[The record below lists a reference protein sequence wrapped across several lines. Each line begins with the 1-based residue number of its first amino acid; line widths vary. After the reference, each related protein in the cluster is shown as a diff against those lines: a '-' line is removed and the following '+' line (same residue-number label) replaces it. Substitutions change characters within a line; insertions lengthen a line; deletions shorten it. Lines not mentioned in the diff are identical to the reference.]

1 MIASISTKSDSNR
14 WTPHQKALIAATI
27 YDNPYIPHDP
37 FLQQIEFL
45 LVDEEEG
52 LYGGQAGGGKSDALL
67 MAALQYVE
75 EPDYAALIL
84 RRTYKDLS
92 LPGALMDRAMQWLK
106 PTDAHWNG
114 QDKIWTFPSGATL
127 TFGYLQHFND
137 IYNYQGSEFQ
147 FIAFDELT
155 QFVKEEYSYLHSRLR
170 RLEGSQIPIRMRAG
184 SNPGGIGHQW
194 VKDGFVTG
202 ELPFIPAG
210 YMDNPYLDRSEYEK
224 SLDKLDWI
232 TRQQL
237 KYGNW
242 DVNPEGGLFK
252 RKWFTDNLIE
262 TVPTQ
267 LVKTVRFWDLAAT
280 VPKPGTDPDYTV
292 GLKLGVD
299 ANNNMYVMDVR
310 RLRATPKAVE
320 DEILSTAKLDGR
332 GTLIRMEQEGGATG
346 KIVID
351 DYARKLVGYQFK
363 GEPAKKSKEERAKP
377 VSSHAENGLFFVLNK
392 NWTSDFLDEV
402 EAFKTE
408 GIHDDQVDAL
418 SGAFNELFTGKRRIY
433 NVWG

>member
-1 MIASISTKSDSNR
+1 MTESRNMKNGSKT
-14 WTPHQKALIAATI
+14 WTPHQKAVIAATV
-27 YDNPYIPHDP
+27 YDNPYIPHNP
-37 FLQQIEFL
+37 FHQQNEFL
-45 LVDEEEG
+45 LIEEEEG

-92 LPGALMDRAMQWLK
+92 LPGALMDRANQWLK

-114 QDKIWTFPSGATL
+114 QDKIWTFPSGSTL
-127 TFGYLQHFND
+127 TFGYLQHFKD

-155 QFVKEEYSYLHSRLR
+155 QFLYEEYSYLHSRLR

-194 VKDGFVTG
+194 VKDRFVSG

-210 YMDNPYLDRSEYEK
+210 YKDNPYLDQTEYEK
-224 SLDKLDWI
+224 SLDKLDHI

-242 DVNPEGGLFK
+242 DINPEGGLFK
-252 RKWFTDNLIE
+252 RAWFTLTENAPQVI
-262 TVPTQ
+262 
-267 LVKTVRFWDLAAT
+267 KRCRAWDLAAT
-280 VPKPGTDPDYTV
+280 IPKPGTDPDYTV
-292 GLKLGVD
+292 GLLLGMTADNIAYVLDVQRIRDTPLEVEKL
-299 ANNNMYVMDVR
+299 
-310 RLRATPKAVE
+310 
-320 DEILSTAKLDGR
+320 ILQTAQLDGKE
-332 GTLIRMEQEGGATG
+332 TKIRIEQEGGSSG
-346 KIVID
+346 KFVIQD
-351 DYARKLVGYQFK
+351 FSRKLMGYDFK

-377 VSSHAENGLFFVLNK
+377 VSAAAENGNINVLNK
-392 NWTSDFLDEV
+392 LWASDFLDEV
-402 EAFKTE
+402 ESFKTE

-418 SGAFNELFTGKRRIY
+418 SLAFAELFEDKRKTWT
-433 NVWG
+433 VMG